1 LTRLRSRALDT
12 AHADEGGNR
21 MGARTSAKRSK
32 TSARKNKTVKTVK
45 KAKAGAKKTT
55 TRKAAS
61 TTKKKAAAKTSAKK
75 ATSRKTAT
83 TRTTAKAR
91 PTTTQR
97 KPTPAGTGELVHT
110 RIAGIAKRLLG
121 PSTTAGGQSSSG
133 GISHT
138 NPARSAMLRRLL
150 G

>member
-1 LTRLRSRALDT
+1 MA
-12 AHADEGGNR
+12 
-21 MGARTSAKRSK
+21 ARTAAKRSK
-32 TSARKNKTVKTVK
+32 TSARKTG

-61 TTKKKAAAKTSAKK
+61 TAKKKAPAKTGSKK
-75 ATSRKTAT
+75 AARSTKKVASQKTT

-91 PTTTQR
+91 PATTTR
-97 KPTPAGTGELVHT
+97 KPTPAGTGEVVHT
-110 RIAGIAKRLLG
+110 RLVGVAKRLLG